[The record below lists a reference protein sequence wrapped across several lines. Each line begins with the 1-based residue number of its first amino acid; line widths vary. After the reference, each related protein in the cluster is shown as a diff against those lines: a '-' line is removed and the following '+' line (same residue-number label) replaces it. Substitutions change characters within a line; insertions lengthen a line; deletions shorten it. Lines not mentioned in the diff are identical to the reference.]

1 MMKRLGL
8 ALAFSSSL
16 ASTAFAGVPD
26 APPSTAAF
34 QAATRALFE
43 ETCSQCHNAT
53 DADGGLDVAEYASP
67 ESLSA
72 RRAGW
77 ESILGKLRSGEM
89 PPSGVARRQDLID
102 DLVRFLDAEL
112 ERADRNAK
120 PDPGRVTLRRLN
132 RSEYTNTIRDLLS
145 VDFRADQSFPADDSG
160 EGFDN
165 IGDVLTVSPVLM
177 EKYLAAAEHIAE
189 RPLGLAALPKPI
201 QVEYR
206 VELDTLRRVD
216 ASTVEATHHA
226 DHDADYE
233 LLIGLPGQRPVGSK
247 PVTLGVWLDGELVH
261 QTKVETTKSQLIV
274 FNPYSEERARIF
286 IPGGDHTLRLGFVRD
301 DFIETLSPATYYERK
316 VNKFIGTVNV
326 VGPFASTHPSPSRQR
341 LLVCDPN
348 KSEPGAAA
356 ACVERILGTLAR
368 RAYRRPVSD
377 AEIGQLKAFV
387 DRARADG
394 RSVEQGLALALQA
407 VLVSPH
413 FLFHVERDRAPS
425 DPTAVHPISD
435 IELAS
440 RLSYFVWSSM
450 PDDELL
456 NEASRGRLSQPGVL
470 DAQLRRMLRDRRS
483 IALAQNFAGQ
493 WLEIRN
499 LDSIRP
505 DPDKFPDWRPELRD
519 AMKQETQLFFAAML
533 RDDRPLGEFLDAR
546 YTFLNEALAKHYGI
560 PGVRGSEFRRVALS
574 TPERGGVLSHAS
586 VLAVSSYPTR
596 TSVSV
601 RGKYVLQNLLGAAPP
616 PPPPDVPSLD
626 EGEVASSA
634 SLRQQMEAH
643 RSNAVC
649 ASCHA
654 RMDPLGFGLEN
665 YDAIGRWRSEDGG
678 QPVDAS
684 GVLPGGQSFDSPAE
698 LRQVLHG
705 MLPDFSRCLTEKMLT
720 YALGRGLEPYDKPT
734 VRAITQKLTA
744 SKGGASKGGA
754 SKGGLQRLAREIVH
768 SLPFR
773 SRRAEGTLTAGTPPS
788 STAPASTE
796 AAN

>member
-1 MMKRLGL
+1 MIPRLAL
-8 ALAFSSSL
+8 ALAFASSL
-16 ASTAFAGVPD
+16 AGSAYAGVPD
-26 APPSTAAF
+26 SKPSAAAF

-53 DADGGLDVAEYASP
+53 DADGGLDVGQYGSP
-67 ESLSA
+67 ETLA
-72 RRAGW
+72 TRRAGW
-77 ESILGKLRSGEM
+77 ESILEKLRAGEM

-102 DLVRFLDAEL
+102 GLVRFLDAEL
-112 ERADRNAK
+112 ERADQDAK

-132 RSEYTNTIRDLLS
+132 RTEYTNTIRDLLA
-145 VDFRADQSFPADDSG
+145 VDFRADENFPADDSG

-177 EKYLAAAEHIAE
+177 EKYLAAAERISE
-189 RPLGLAALPKPI
+189 RALGIAALPKPI

-206 VELDTLRRVD
+206 VELDTLRRID
-216 ASTVEATHHA
+216 PSTVEAKHQS
-226 DHDADYE
+226 DYDADYE
-233 LLIGLPGQRPVGSK
+233 LVIGLPGQRPAGSK
-247 PVTLGVWLDGELVH
+247 PVTLGVWLDGALVH
-261 QTKVETTKSQLIV
+261 QTKVETTKSKLIV
-274 FNPYSEERARIF
+274 FNPYSEESVRIF
-286 IPGGDHTLRLGFVRD
+286 MPGGEHTLRLGFIRD
-301 DFIETLSPATYYERK
+301 DFIGTLSPATYYERK

-326 VGPFASTHPSPSRQR
+326 VGPYPSTHPSPSRQR
-341 LLVCDPN
+341 LLVCDP
-348 KSEPGAAA
+348 SSGP
-356 ACVERILGTLAR
+356 ACVERILSTLAR
-368 RAYRRPVSD
+368 RAYRRPVSA
-377 AEIGQLKAFV
+377 AEVSQLRAFV
-387 DRARADG
+387 DMARADG

-413 FLFHVERDRAPS
+413 FLFHVERDRSPS
-425 DPTAVHPISD
+425 DPSDVHPISD
-435 IELAS
+435 VELAS
-440 RLSYFVWSSM
+440 RLSYFLWSSM

-456 NEASRGRLSQPGVL
+456 KEATQGRLSQPAVL
-470 DAQLRRMLRDRRS
+470 DTQLRRMLRDPKS
-483 IALAQNFAGQ
+483 FALSQNFAGQ

-499 LDSIRP
+499 LDSIHP
-505 DPDKFPDWRPELRD
+505 DPDKFPAWRPELRD

-546 YTFLNEALAKHYGI
+546 YTFLNEALAGHYGI
-560 PGVRGSEFRRVALS
+560 AGVRGGDFRRVALA
-574 TPERGGVLSHAS
+574 TKERGGLLSQAS

-601 RGKYVLQNLLGAAPP
+601 RGKYVLQNILGAAPP

-626 EGEVASSA
+626 EGDIASSA
-634 SLRQQMEAH
+634 SLRQQMEQH

-665 YDAIGRWRSEDGG
+665 YDAIGRWRTEDGG
-678 QPVDAS
+678 QHVDAS
-684 GVLPGGQSFDSPAE
+684 GVLPSGQSFDSPDE
-698 LRQVLHG
+698 LRRVLRG

-734 VRAITQKLTA
+734 VRAITRKLD
-744 SKGGASKGGA
+744 GA
-754 SKGGLQRLAREIVH
+754 KGGLQLLVREIVR

-773 SRRAEGTLTAGTPPS
+773 SRRAEGTLAASAAPGSAAAGES
-788 STAPASTE
+788 IASASDD

>member
-1 MMKRLGL
+1 MMKRLAL

-16 ASTAFAGVPD
+16 ASPVYAGAPD
-26 APPSTAAF
+26 SNESTAAF
-34 QAATRALFE
+34 QAATRALFD
-43 ETCSQCHNAT
+43 ETCSQCHNPT
-53 DADGGLDVAEYASP
+53 DADGGLDVTEYASP
-67 ESLSA
+67 ESLST

-102 DLVRFLDAEL
+102 GLVRFLDAEL
-112 ERADRNAK
+112 ERADLNAK

-132 RSEYTNTIRDLLS
+132 RSEYTNTIRDLLA

-177 EKYLAAAEHIAE
+177 EKYLAAAEGLSE
-189 RPLGLAALPKPI
+189 RAFGIAALPKPI

-206 VELDTLRRVD
+206 VELGTLRRLD
-216 ASTVEATHHA
+216 PSTVEAQHHTE
-226 DHDADYE
+226 HDGDYE
-233 LLIGLPGQRPVGSK
+233 LVIGLPGQRPAGSR
-247 PVTLGVWLDGELVH
+247 PVTLAVWLDGELVH
-261 QTKVETTKSQLIV
+261 QAKIETTKSKLIV
-274 FNPYSEERARIF
+274 FNPYSEETVRVF
-286 IPGGDHTLRLGFVRD
+286 MPGGDHTLRFGFIHD
-301 DFIETLSPATYYERK
+301 DFIGTLSPATFYERR
-316 VNKFIGTVNV
+316 VNKFIGTINV
-326 VGPFASTHPSPSRQR
+326 VGPYASKHPSPSRQR
-341 LLVCDPN
+341 LLICNQNAADP
-348 KSEPGAAA
+348 STGA

-387 DRARADG
+387 DMARADG
-394 RSVEQGLALALQA
+394 RSIERGLALALQA
-407 VLVSPH
+407 ILVSPY

-425 DPTAVHPISD
+425 DPAAVHPISD

-440 RLSYFVWSSM
+440 RLSYFLWSSM

-470 DAQLRRMLRDRRS
+470 DAQLRRMLRDPKA

-499 LDSIRP
+499 LDSIHP
-505 DPDKFPDWRPELRD
+505 DPDKFPSWRPELRD
-519 AMKQETQLFFAAML
+519 AMKQETQLFFSAML

-546 YTFLNEALAKHYGI
+546 YTFLNEALAEHYGI
-560 PGVRGSEFRRVALS
+560 PGVRGSEFRRVALG
-574 TPERGGVLSHAS
+574 TQERGGVLSHAS

-596 TSVSV
+596 TSVPV

-616 PPPPDVPSLD
+616 PPPADVPSLD

-698 LRQVLHG
+698 LRQVLRG

-720 YALGRGLEPYDKPT
+720 YALGRALQPYDKPT
-734 VRAITQKLTA
+734 VRAITQKLAA
-744 SKGGASKGGA
+744 SKS
-754 SKGGLQRLAREIVH
+754 GLQALVREIVR

-773 SRRAEGTLTAGTPPS
+773 SRRAEGAVTA
-788 STAPASTE
+788 STAPTSAA